1 MKRILYFTIMTF
13 TLITYTAEAYSTFGS
28 KGTEVI
34 MIQEKLE
41 RLGYDCGESD
51 GIYGIKTQNAVIS
64 FQKKNNLSPDG
75 ICGNTTLDK
84 LNIPMKSEIDLLA
97 RVINGEARGECFEG
111 QIAVG
116 AVILN
121 RVKHPSFPNTI
132 YDVIFQKGA
141 FTAVNDGQFRK
152 KVTDSCRIAAIEA
165 LNGKD
170 PTNGAIY
177 YYNPK
182 TATCKWIKSRKPIK
196 TIGNH
201 LFCK

>member
-1 MKRILYFTIMTF
+1 MKRILYVTIMTF
-13 TLITYTAEAYSTFGS
+13 TLITCNVEAYSAFGS

-41 RLGYDCGESD
+41 RLGYDCGEPD

-64 FQKKNNLSPDG
+64 FQKRNKLTPDG
-75 ICGNTTLDK
+75 VCGSSTLEK
-84 LNIPMKSEIDLLA
+84 LNIPQKNEVDLLA

-121 RVKHPSFPNTI
+121 RVKHPSFPDTI
-132 YDVIFQKGA
+132 YNVIFQKGA
-141 FTAVNDGQFRK
+141 FTAVNDGQIRK
-152 KVTDSCRIAAIEA
+152 AVTNSCRLAAVEA
-165 LNGKD
+165 LNGND

-182 TATCKWIKSRKPIK
+182 TATCNWIKSRTPIK
-196 TIGNH
+196 RIGNH